1 MKANKKFMAGA
12 LAIALGLGSI
22 IPAFAAEDQ
31 NTATGAKTTTEQK
44 AEPVSAEEL
53 NASREAL
60 DSFIAETDKLIN
72 KVVKAREDYKT
83 KSDAY
88 DEIKDIATETKEKKD
103 NAKKELDTAKAA
115 FDTAID
121 DLNNYAFKNYEVY
134 EGKIIVKKDGEL
146 KDDSYYNKEGLKKI
160 VFEGTKYTSLKDDY
174 VNKSNAPV
182 KKEPAQT
189 GEDKNK
195 EDIAKLEDS
204 LFNLKVQKEALN
216 YIKEVAPSIYKAH
229 KAKFDDL
236 LSKVESRIKITEDN
250 IALLKK

>member
-12 LAIALGLGSI
+12 LALALGLCSI

-31 NTATGAKTTTEQK
+31 NTANGANTTTEQK

-53 NASREAL
+53 NASKAAL
-60 DSFIAETDKLIN
+60 DSFMEESDKLVDA
-72 KVVKAREDYKT
+72 VVKAKENLDKKDEEYK
-83 KSDAY
+83 KVNV
-88 DEIKDIATETKEKKD
+88 ATETDENKKK
-103 NAKKELDTAKAA
+103 NAKDQLDTAKAA
-115 FDTAID
+115 FDTAVD
-121 DLNNYAFKNYEVY
+121 NLNKHSFETYEIY
-134 EGKIIVKKDGEL
+134 EGNDGLVKKDSE
-146 KDDSYYNKEGLKKI
+146 KEGYYTKK
-160 VFEGTKYTSLKDDY
+160 SLKDVVNAGSKYNKLKKDY